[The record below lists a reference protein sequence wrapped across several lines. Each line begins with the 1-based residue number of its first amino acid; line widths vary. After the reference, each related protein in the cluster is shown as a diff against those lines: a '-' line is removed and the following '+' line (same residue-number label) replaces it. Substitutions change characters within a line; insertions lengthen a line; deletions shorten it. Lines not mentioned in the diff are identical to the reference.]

1 MDNFK
6 DLFKRER
13 KGEILLAILFII
25 YILMGYKIP
34 QSLASVIDTVYGKII
49 VITIAILLFSYT
61 NPVLGVIGFYVA
73 FDIIKRS
80 SESTGNYALQKY
92 VPTETKKAC
101 ELTLYNQFP
110 YTLEQEVVKK
120 MAPINMSDDSR
131 SPPSFTPILD
141 NLHEAAPIGYNGVV

>member
-92 VPTETKKAC
+92 VPTETKKEC

-110 YTLEQEVVKK
+110 YTLEQEVVKR
-120 MAPINMSDDSR
+120 MAPINMSDDSNTA
-131 SPPSFTPILD
+131 PSFSPILD

>member
-6 DLFKRER
+6 DLFKGGR
-13 KGEILLAILFII
+13 KGEILLTILFII

-34 QSLASVIDTVYGKII
+34 ESLASIIDTVYGKII

-73 FDIIKRS
+73 FDLIKRS
-80 SESTGNYALQKY
+80 SESTGTYALQKY
-92 VPTETKKAC
+92 VPTETKKEC

-110 YTLEQEVVKK
+110 YTLEQEVVKR
-120 MAPINMSDDSR
+120 MAPINMSDDSNTA
-131 SPPSFTPILD
+131 PSFSPILD